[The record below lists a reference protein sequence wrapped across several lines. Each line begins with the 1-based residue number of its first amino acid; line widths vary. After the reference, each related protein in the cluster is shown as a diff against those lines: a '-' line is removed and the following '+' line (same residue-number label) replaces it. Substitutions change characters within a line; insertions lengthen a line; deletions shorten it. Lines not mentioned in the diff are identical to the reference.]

1 VSATSVDH
9 WGLELLIVE
18 VVCFFGALD
27 SPVRSD
33 IVVCLLTFVAS
44 DHGAVDHWAKLTIT
58 RGLTGQFGAHR
69 TVR

>member
-1 VSATSVDH
+1 MSADC

-18 VVCFFGALD
+18 VVCPFGAPD
-27 SPVRSD
+27 SPEQSA

-44 DHGAVDHWAKLTIT
+44 DCGAVDHWAKLTIT
-58 RGLTGQFGAHR
+58 RGLTGQSGAHQ